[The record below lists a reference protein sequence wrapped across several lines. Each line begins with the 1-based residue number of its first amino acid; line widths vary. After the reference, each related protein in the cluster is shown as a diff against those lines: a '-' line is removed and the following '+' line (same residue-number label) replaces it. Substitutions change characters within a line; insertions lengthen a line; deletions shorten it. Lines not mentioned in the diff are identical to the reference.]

1 MAEPIRRPHRRG
13 VNRFVSAFLERRS
26 RRRRGDVQ
34 DDDAAGSGIHLIDEA
49 KAFVDVEAVIPVRG
63 DDDHFVKFVVIVR

>member
-1 MAEPIRRPHRRG
+1 MSRTTTRRVP
-13 VNRFVSAFLERRS
+13 
-26 RRRRGDVQ
+26 
-34 DDDAAGSGIHLIDEA
+34 GSTIDEA